1 MIVIMIKQ
9 FTTYATKRFE
19 ADVNYNNIVGILED
33 ELESVLGGYNRYIKN
48 GKMYERDYRFNT
60 DKEIREA
67 TDKEQKLYDAFK
79 TVIEYM
85 REI

>member
-1 MIVIMIKQ
+1 MIKQ
-9 FTTYATKRFE
+9 FTTYVTKRFE

-33 ELESVLGGYNRYIKN
+33 ELESVLGGHGRYIKN
-48 GKMYERDYRFNT
+48 DKVYERDYLFNT

-67 TDKEQKLYDAFK
+67 TAKEQKLYDAFK

-85 REI
+85 REV